1 LAVAKHACIQY
12 FQAGGEQINQNQ
24 QYDSAFFGSGIKVV
38 VVTVFFVLLLASE
51 SSFAAPQYVSPKD
64 PEHSSPAQV
73 LSSGEL
79 ARLRP
84 VVERDLKE
92 IVKRVYNEDAPT
104 TADLNDAFNEC
115 RVVKFNLGR
124 LGEAVLV
131 EGIGPPA
138 VTMAMLNVYLRTKE
152 SYRLVM
158 AGSGFGPYLIPGRD
172 GIPYLMFGYTVGAG
186 TEKLYRYHYSGNT
199 KKYEVDACDDHE
211 SKDLVCHGEH
221 LPTFP
226 DPY

>member
-1 LAVAKHACIQY
+1 MVLAL
-12 FQAGGEQINQNQ
+12 F
-24 QYDSAFFGSGIKVV
+24 
-38 VVTVFFVLLLASE
+38 LLATDPA
-51 SSFAAPQYVSPKD
+51 SSALQLVSPN

-73 LSSGEL
+73 LSSDEL

-92 IVKRVYNEDAPT
+92 IVKQVYNEDAPT
-104 TADLNDAFNEC
+104 TADLDDAFNSC
-115 RVVKFNLGR
+115 QVAKFKLGK

-138 VTMAMLNVYLRTKE
+138 VTMAMLNVYLRTKN
-152 SYRLVM
+152 SYRLVI
-158 AGSGFGPYLIPGRD
+158 AGSGFGPYLIAGNK

-186 TEKLYRYHYSGNT
+186 TEKLYRYHYSGKT

-211 SKDLVCHGEH
+211 SKDLVCAGEH